1 MDRIVSKQEA
11 QEIAAELKAAAE
23 EILLRHGYDMSMPRT
38 KYGNV
43 FEWKI
48 TASPVEAGPNG
59 VNLNSPEAQ
68 AFNMYAS
75 LYGMDLGLLGGTLDH
90 KGETLTFIGVVPSRR
105 KYPLAFRKADG
116 STILMTEMAG
126 KLVKAPEQGDADA

>member
-1 MDRIVSKQEA
+1 MADRIVSKQEA

-23 EILLRHGYDMSMPRT
+23 DIFLKHGYEMSMPRT
-38 KYGNV
+38 KYGNA

-48 TASPVEAGPNG
+48 TASPVDAGPNG

-68 AFNMYAS
+68 AFNLYAEMYGLDPA
-75 LYGMDLGLLGGTLDH
+75 LLGGTLDH
-90 KGETLTFIGVVPSRR
+90 KGETFTFLGVVPSRR
-105 KYPLAFRKADG
+105 KYPLAFRKPDG

-126 KLVKAPEQGDADA
+126 KLIKPPRP